1 MFLGHEMSVQTSF
14 QDGGEK
20 DLNDDGESEVL
31 IFTLQIET
39 NFKAILSYLVE
50 NMKRE
55 LTS

>member
-1 MFLGHEMSVQTSF
+1 MSVQTSF

-55 LTS
+55 LTSW